1 VSSFSNMNTSEHG
14 AHVEE
19 LYLKE
24 NLLEELPRDLHKSLP
39 ILSNMYLHKN
49 NILRLP
55 EDMGYMQNLT
65 VLDLSKNHLK
75 NIPKSMKNL
84 VSLKTLDLSHN
95 HLKELDDNIFKISTL
110 EYLVAVGNMITS
122 LPATVSKLSHLSGLY
137 LSRNMIVSVPDSLA
151 DCMNIHELYLD
162 HNLLTSIPSMLTM
175 LPSISILS
183 LASNKLITLPALP
196 FISCPRLIL
205 EDNPHLHH
213 IPYMTG
219 CQQTIMTYSSQATW
233 AAMAGP
239 VVQNTLQGI
248 WNMRLQGCSQSGVTI
263 LDPEYLNIEVVGG
276 KYLALPPPLVSVT
289 TPTDGSIPSL
299 TELCLKRTYNLMSRS
314 VNLSVN
320 ISQDIHLHIQS
331 LSVRSEGMHLPSC
344 YLPANLSTTL
354 ARGPTAFCSY
364 PACNQPIFQESCV
377 EVLQKEVQRSFLG
390 TGEVEMMNILA
401 TRLYCSSACYTNYSL
416 GDIFP
421 WERQLLKKGLEWIH
435 KKY

>member
-39 ILSNMYLHKN
+39 NLSNMYLHKN

-55 EDMGYMQNLT
+55 DDMGYMQSLT

-75 NIPKSMKNL
+75 TIPKSMKDL
-84 VSLKTLDLSHN
+84 ISLKTLDLSHN
-95 HLKELDDNIFKISTL
+95 QLTELDEIIFEISSL
-110 EYLVAVGNMITS
+110 EYLVAVGNRINS
-122 LPATVSKLSHLSGLY
+122 LPSIVSKLSHLFGLY
-137 LSRNMIVSVPDSLA
+137 LSRNMIACVPDSLA
-151 DCMNIHELYLD
+151 DCTNIHELYLD
-162 HNLLTSIPSMLTM
+162 HNQLTSIPSMLTM
-175 LPSISILS
+175 LPCISILS

-196 FISCPRLIL
+196 FLSCPRLIV

-239 VVQNTLQGI
+239 VVQNTLQGV
-248 WNMRLQGCSQSGVTI
+248 WNMRLQGCSQSEVAI
-263 LDPEYLNIEVVGG
+263 LDPAYHFIEVVGSKSLG
-276 KYLALPPPLVSVT
+276 LPSQLRTVT
-289 TPTDGSIPSL
+289 STREGSIPSL
-299 TELCLKRTYNLMSRS
+299 TELCLKTVYSQMSGS
-314 VNLSVN
+314 VKLSVN

-331 LSVRSEGMHLPSC
+331 LSVSGEGLHLPTC

-354 ARGPTAFCSY
+354 ARGPTTFCCY
-364 PACNQPIFQESCV
+364 PACSKPIFQESCV
-377 EVLQKEVQRSFLG
+377 QVLQKEVQRTFLG
-390 TGEVEMMNILA
+390 TGEVEMMSILA
-401 TRLYCSSACYTNYSL
+401 TRFYCSSACYTNYSL
-416 GDIFP
+416 QDIFP
-421 WERQLLKKGLEWIH
+421 WERELLRNGHDWFH
-435 KKY
+435 KRY